1 MDNDYLEYLYERMD
15 VLISRDKR
23 LINIIRA
30 NKTNH
35 KKLFKATE
43 LSLQVDA

>member
-1 MDNDYLEYLYERMD
+1 MDNDYMEYLCERLN
-15 VLISRDKR
+15 VLIERDRR